1 VGRIDQEEA
10 VLMATNGDQTEP
22 YLPPAGGRTVLLPA
36 SFPPEVASEA
46 LGKTRVAMVGGSGP
60 HLSSETDALR
70 LVRLRAASTFLMAS
84 LAIFLIWRITFAQSH
99 LWPLNAAVI
108 AGIGAASVFLYEP
121 TRPSARRLRWIEF
134 AIFGQMVFYIAVRQ
148 YYTTLAAA
156 RDGHDLLLAA
166 RGGIIW
172 SIMLMFVY
180 AMFIPNTWHSA
191 MRVIVAFA
199 LTPASVRLFVYLTH
213 PAIFHT
219 LRENA
224 TLEMLSENV
233 VYTIVAASLAI
244 YGTHIIN
251 SLRVEAFEAK
261 QLNQYRLIAPIGSG
275 GMGDV
280 FLAEHRMMK
289 RPCALKLI
297 RSDRAGDPRAMARFE
312 REVRATARLS
322 HPNTIEIFD
331 YGRTDDGTFYY
342 VMEYLPGMSLQD
354 LVDRDGPMSPS
365 RTIYLLR
372 QACGALAEAHAT
384 GLIHRDLKPAN
395 IIAAERGGKHD
406 VVKILDFG
414 LVRDLSEAAGDSG
427 PLRTVQ
433 GTPLYMA
440 PEQVE
445 GRPDADHRLDLY
457 ALGCVAYTLLTGN
470 APFFDRGTRGAVMAA
485 HVRDPVTPP
494 SQLRPDLPADLE
506 RVVLR
511 CLSKSPA
518 DRYPDADALDADLGA
533 CASSS
538 DWDERRASHWWRE
551 HRPAN
556 RPVSA

>member
-1 VGRIDQEEA
+1 
-10 VLMATNGDQTEP
+10 MSTNGDQTEP
-22 YLPPAGGRTVLLPA
+22 YLPPAGGRTVMLPA
-36 SFPPEVASEA
+36 SFPPEVASEDVA
-46 LGKTRVAMVGGSGP
+46 KTRVAMVGGTGP

-70 LVRLRAASTFLMAS
+70 LVRLRAASSFLMVS
-84 LAIFLIWRITFAQSH
+84 LAIFLIWRIMFAQSDI
-99 LWPLNAAVI
+99 WPLNAAVI
-108 AGIGAASVFLYEP
+108 AGIGAVSVFLYEP
-121 TRPSARRLRWIEF
+121 TPPSTKRLRWIEF
-134 AIFGQMVFYIAVRQ
+134 TIFGIMLFYVAVRQ
-148 YYTTLAAA
+148 YYATLSADTEG
-156 RDGHDLLLAA
+156 RSLVLAG

-172 SIMLMFVY
+172 AIMLMFAY
-180 AMFIPNTWHSA
+180 AMFIPNTWRSA
-191 MRVIVAFA
+191 SKMLIAIA
-199 LTPASVRLFVYLTH
+199 LTPATVGLIVYTTH
-213 PAIFHT
+213 PDIFQK
-219 LRENA
+219 LRETA

-233 VYTIVAASLAI
+233 VYMLVSLSLAL

-251 SLRVEAFEAK
+251 TLRVEAFEAK

-280 FLAEHRMMK
+280 FLAEHRLMK

-331 YGRTDDGTFYY
+331 YGRTEDGTFYY

-395 IIAAERGGKHD
+395 IIASERGGKHD

-414 LVRDLSEAAGDSG
+414 LVRDLSEAEGDTG
-427 PLRTVQ
+427 LQRTVQ

-445 GRPDADHRLDLY
+445 GRPDADHRIDIY

-494 SQLRPDLPADLE
+494 SKLRPDLPADLE

-518 DRYPDADALDADLGA
+518 DRYPDADSLDADLGA
-533 CASSS
+533 CDSSS

-551 HRPAN
+551 HRPAD
-556 RPVSA
+556 RPVSAS

>member
-1 VGRIDQEEA
+1 
-10 VLMATNGDQTEP
+10 MSTNGEQTEP
-22 YLPPAGGRTVLLPA
+22 YLPPAGGRTVVLPA
-36 SFPPEVASEA
+36 SFPPEVESQA

-70 LVRLRAASTFLMAS
+70 LVRLRAASTFLIAS
-84 LAIFLIWRITFAQSH
+84 LGVFLIWRITFAQSD

-121 TRPSARRLRWIEF
+121 TPPSSRRLRWIEF
-134 AIFGQMVFYIAVRQ
+134 AIFGQMLFYIAVRQ
-148 YYTTLAAA
+148 YYATLSAAHE
-156 RDGHDLLLAA
+156 GHDLLLAA

-180 AMFIPNTWHSA
+180 AMLIPNTWRAAS
-191 MRVIVAFA
+191 RVLVAFA
-199 LTPASVRLFVYLTH
+199 LTPAAVRLFVYFTH
-213 PAIFHT
+213 PTIFRT
-219 LRENA
+219 LRDNA
-224 TLEMLSENV
+224 TVEMLSENV
-233 VYTIVAASLAI
+233 VYMLVAVSLAI

-251 SLRVEAFEAK
+251 TLRVEAFEAK
-261 QLNQYRLIAPIGSG
+261 QLNQYRLVAPIGSG

-280 FLAEHRMMK
+280 FLAEHRLMK

-297 RSDRAGDPRAMARFE
+297 RRDRADDPRAMARFE

-322 HPNTIEIFD
+322 HPNTIEIYD

-354 LVDRDGPMSPS
+354 LVDRDGPMPPD
-365 RTIYLLR
+365 RVIYLLR

-395 IIAAERGGKHD
+395 IIASERGGKHD

-414 LVRDLSEAAGDSG
+414 LVRDLSEAEGETGAR
-427 PLRTVQ
+427 RTVQ

-445 GRPDADHRLDLY
+445 ARPDADHRLDLY

-470 APFFDRGTRGAVMAA
+470 PPFFDRGTRGAVMAA
-485 HVRDPVTPP
+485 HARDPVTPP

-506 RVVLR
+506 GVILR
-511 CLSKSPA
+511 CLSKSPT
-518 DRYPDADALDADLGA
+518 DRHPDADALDADLAA
-533 CASSS
+533 CASASG
-538 DWDERRASHWWRE
+538 WDERRASRWWRE
-551 HRPAN
+551 HRPTD
-556 RPVSA
+556 RPALA

>member
-1 VGRIDQEEA
+1 
-10 VLMATNGDQTEP
+10 MSTNGEQTEP
-22 YLPPAGGRTVLLPA
+22 YLPPAGGRTVVLPA
-36 SFPPEVASEA
+36 SFPPEVESQS

-70 LVRLRAASTFLMAS
+70 LVRLRAASSFLMAA
-84 LAIFLIWRITFAQSH
+84 LALFLLWRISFSQSD

-121 TRPSARRLRWIEF
+121 TPPSSRRLRWIES
-134 AIFGQMVFYIAVRQ
+134 AVFGQMLFYIAARQ
-148 YYTTLAAA
+148 YYSSLSDAPEG
-156 RDGHDLLLAA
+156 REVLLAG

-180 AMFIPNTWHSA
+180 AMFIPNNWRSA
-191 MRVIVAFA
+191 SRMIMAIA
-199 LTPASVRLFVYLTH
+199 LTPAAVRIFVYLTH

-219 LRENA
+219 VRANE

-233 VYTIVAASLAI
+233 VYMIVAASLAI
-244 YGTHIIN
+244 YGTHVIN
-251 SLRVEAFEAK
+251 TLRVEAFEAK

-280 FLAEHRMMK
+280 FLAEHRLMK

-297 RSDRAGDPRAMARFE
+297 RRDRADDPRAMARFE

-322 HPNTIEIFD
+322 HPNTIEIYD

-354 LVDRDGPMSPS
+354 LVDRDGPMPPD
-365 RTIYLLR
+365 RAIYLLR

-414 LVRDLSEAAGDSG
+414 LVRDLAEAEGETGAR
-427 PLRTVQ
+427 RTVQ

-440 PEQVE
+440 PEQVDA
-445 GRPDADHRLDLY
+445 RPDADHRLDLY

-470 APFFDRGTRGAVMAA
+470 PPFFDRGTRAAVMMA
-485 HVRDPVTPP
+485 HARDPVTPP

-506 RVVLR
+506 RVILR
-511 CLSKSPA
+511 CLSKSPT
-518 DRYPDADALDADLGA
+518 DRHPDADALDADLAA
-533 CASSS
+533 CASASG
-538 DWDERRASHWWRE
+538 WDERRASRWWRE
-551 HRPAN
+551 HRPAS
-556 RPVSA
+556 RPALA